1 MLAIIPRLDRVD
13 AFIYSGLSEP
23 SLADSTRNQQNM
35 RILIVGAGAIGGY
48 FGGRLLEAG
57 RDVTFLVRPGRAEE
71 LDRSGLIVRSP
82 LGNILYPSP
91 PHVMTPMLDQTYDLI
106 LLSCKAYDLDAAMD
120 SFSAAVGAQTM
131 ILPLLNGMAHLDRL
145 AERFEPENVLGG
157 QCLISLDRDASGAIL
172 HLNDTN
178 QLSFGE
184 LSGALTPRI
193 LKVAEALADAG
204 FDANLSQ
211 QIVQEMWEKWCFIA
225 TGAGITGSMRA
236 SIGDVIAS
244 GGEGMI
250 LKLLAECAQVAEG
263 AGYAIR
269 RDVRQRFQTMLTTQ
283 GSKMTA
289 SMLRDIERGASIE
302 VEHVIGDM
310 LARRSSTDKSPKGQ
324 LSMLEAVY
332 VNLKSYEA
340 RRVREAG

>member
-1 MLAIIPRLDRVD
+1 
-13 AFIYSGLSEP
+13 
-23 SLADSTRNQQNM
+23 M

-91 PHVMTPMLDQTYDLI
+91 PHVMTPMLDQTFDLI
-106 LLSCKAYDLDAAMD
+106 LLSCKAYDLDAAME
-120 SFSAAVGAQTM
+120 SFSAAVGPQTL

-145 AERFEPENVLGG
+145 AERFDPENVLGG

-244 GGEGMI
+244 DGEMMI
-250 LKLLAECAQVAEG
+250 LKLLTECAQVAED

-269 RDVRQRFQTMLTTQ
+269 SEVRQRFQTMLTTK

-289 SMLRDIERGASIE
+289 SMLRDIERGAPIE

-310 LARRSSTDKSPKGQ
+310 VARRSSTDKHSKGQ
-324 LSMLEAVY
+324 LSMLDVVY
-332 VNLKSYEA
+332 VHLQSYEA
-340 RRVREAG
+340 RRVREAR

>member
-1 MLAIIPRLDRVD
+1 
-13 AFIYSGLSEP
+13 
-23 SLADSTRNQQNM
+23 M

-57 RDVTFLVRPGRAEE
+57 RDVTFLVRPGRADE
-71 LDRSGLIVRSP
+71 LDRDGLVVRSP
-82 LGNILYPSP
+82 LGNIGYPSP
-91 PHVMTPMLDQTYDLI
+91 PYVLTHMLDQPYDLI
-106 LLSCKAYDLDAAMD
+106 VLSCKAHDLDAAMD
-120 SFSAAVGAQTM
+120 AFAAAVGRDTL

-145 AERFEPENVLGG
+145 AERFDPVNVLGG
-157 QCLISLDRDASGAIL
+157 QCLISLDRDVSGAIL

-193 LKVAEALADAG
+193 LRVAEALADAG

-236 SIGDVIAS
+236 SVGDVLAC
-244 GGEGMI
+244 GGEFLV
-250 LKLLAECAQVAEG
+250 LKLLAECASIAEH
-263 AGYAIR
+263 AGYALR
-269 RDVRQRFQTMLTTQ
+269 SEVRQRFQKMLTTP

-289 SMLRDIERGASIE
+289 SMLRDIERGAPIE

-310 LARRSSTDKSPKGQ
+310 LARRSAIGHEKPL
-324 LSMLEAVY
+324 LSALDFIY
-332 VNLKSYEA
+332 LHLKSYEA
-340 RRVREAG
+340 RRLRER

>member
-1 MLAIIPRLDRVD
+1 
-13 AFIYSGLSEP
+13 
-23 SLADSTRNQQNM
+23 M

-71 LDRSGLIVRSP
+71 LDRDGLVVRSP

-91 PHVMTPMLDQTYDLI
+91 PHVMTPMLDQTFDLI
-106 LLSCKAYDLDAAMD
+106 LLSCKAYDLDGAMD
-120 SFSAAVGAQTM
+120 SFAAAVGPDTL

-145 AERFEPENVLGG
+145 AERFEPEHVLGG

-236 SIGDVIAS
+236 SIGDVIS
-244 GGEGMI
+244 SNGEALV
-250 LKLLAECAQVAEG
+250 LKLLAECASVAEH

-269 RDVRQRFQTMLTTQ
+269 SDVRQRFQNMLTTK

-289 SMLRDIERGASIE
+289 SMLRDIERGAPIE

-310 LARRSSTDKSPKGQ
+310 IARRSSSDKHAKG
-324 LSMLEAVY
+324 LTAIDFVY
-332 VNLKSYEA
+332 LHLKAYEA
-340 RRVREAG
+340 RRVREEG

>member
-1 MLAIIPRLDRVD
+1 
-13 AFIYSGLSEP
+13 
-23 SLADSTRNQQNM
+23 M

-57 RDVTFLVRPGRAEE
+57 RDVTFLVRQGRSEE
-71 LDRSGLIVRSP
+71 LDRDGLIVRSP

-91 PHVMTPMLDQTYDLI
+91 PHRLAALLDETFDLI
-106 LLSCKAYDLDAAMD
+106 LLSCKAQDLDAAMD
-120 SFSAAVGAQTM
+120 AFAPAVGPDTL

-145 AERFEPENVLGG
+145 GTRFTPDNVLGG

-204 FDANLSQ
+204 FDSSLSQ

-225 TGAGITGSMRA
+225 TGAGVTGSMRA

-244 GGEGMI
+244 GGEAFIIG
-250 LKLLAECAQVAEG
+250 LLTECASVAEH
-263 AGYAIR
+263 AGYPIR
-269 RDVRQRFQTMLTTQ
+269 GEVLQRFRKMLTTP

-289 SMLRDIERGASIE
+289 SMLRDIERHAPIE

-310 LARRSSTDKSPKGQ
+310 IARRPQQDAPAPGG
-324 LSMLEAVY
+324 LSALDVVY
-332 VNLKSYEA
+332 LHLRAYEA
-340 RRVREAG
+340 RREREHA